1 MRRRAGAVAALG
13 LALALSAGA
22 GELVSGPMVGHT
34 TDKSVRIW
42 ARARSETDMVVLLA
56 KSEDLARPLKSAP
69 VKTLAANDFT
79 GVAELKG
86 LEPAARYYYNVLLG
100 GKAQL
105 AGPLPSFRTF
115 PAAGRPAKVR
125 VMFGGGIRFQV
136 EPKQVIWEEM
146 LKLAPLAMVEMG
158 DNIYADNYITGE
170 HLKLAEL
177 GGNEKYLKKSKGGA
191 RYVHTKADHRS
202 ERVYYRIQQSLPP
215 YRRFIGRVPIYAVWD
230 DHDAFGEG
238 GARGRPPLTAGQ
250 KLAVKV
256 FAENFAHPYYGGG
269 AKAPGTWCHFSIADC
284 DFFLLDARTY
294 RGVVEDKSR
303 KHQRRFMGH
312 AEEKWLK
319 QGLLRSKA
327 TFKFIVCGSPWNN
340 QSKAEGRRTT
350 AENYYGRHGDTLAS
364 FKWHRDELLKY
375 IIARKIPGVI
385 LLSGD
390 RHRADTAKVWAKGL
404 PGHIF
409 YDLNNC
415 NIASRTMKAAF
426 KPGEEGL
433 LWSWSGRCF
442 GVLDIDTTSKPPRVT
457 YSLWGSRRGRPPIT
471 KKHEF
476 VLHATDFLPEL
487 VK

>member
-1 MRRRAGAVAALG
+1 
-13 LALALSAGA
+13 
-22 GELVSGPMVGHT
+22 
-34 TDKSVRIW
+34 
-42 ARARSETDMVVLLA
+42 
-56 KSEDLARPLKSAP
+56 
-69 VKTLAANDFT
+69 
-79 GVAELKG
+79 
-86 LEPAARYYYNVLLG
+86 
-100 GKAQL
+100 
-105 AGPLPSFRTF
+105 
-115 PAAGRPAKVR
+115 
-125 VMFGGGIRFQV
+125 
-136 EPKQVIWEEM
+136 
-146 LKLAPLAMVEMG
+146 
-158 DNIYADNYITGE
+158 
-170 HLKLAEL
+170 
-177 GGNEKYLKKSKGGA
+177 
-191 RYVHTKADHRS
+191 VHTKADHRS